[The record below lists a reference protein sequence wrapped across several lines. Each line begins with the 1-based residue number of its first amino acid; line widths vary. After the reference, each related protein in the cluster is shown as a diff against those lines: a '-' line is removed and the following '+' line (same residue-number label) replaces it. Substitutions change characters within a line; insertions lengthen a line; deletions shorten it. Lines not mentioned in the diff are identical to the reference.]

1 MLRDPSFA
9 LPYWNFAIGG
19 SACDIC
25 TDDLM
30 GARSGFDANA
40 ISANSIFSQWRV
52 VCESVEDY
60 DTLGTICN
68 SETPLPSGRERRFP
82 SGNALPLCLTSPQVP
97 RPPPSGG
104 TPRGTSTGRWCS
116 ASRSPRTWPTAC
128 R

>member
-1 MLRDPSFA
+1 MLQDPSFA

-30 GARSGFDANA
+30 GARSGFDVNA
-40 ISANSIFSQWRV
+40 ISANSIFSRWRV

-60 DTLGTICN
+60 DTLGTVCN
-68 SETPLPSGRERRFP
+68 SETPPPLLVFP
-82 SGNALPLCLTSPQVP
+82 PGNALSLRFTSSQVA

-104 TPRGTSTGRWCS
+104 TRRATSTGRWCS

>member
-1 MLRDPSFA
+1 MSVLRPFRHSEPSESFSMLRVSVNSISVWDQDMLRDPSFA

-19 SACDIC
+19 STCDIC

-30 GARSGFDANA
+30 GARSAFDINA

-68 SETPLPSGRERRFP
+68 SETGLPDCCFR
-82 SGNALPLCLTSPQVP
+82 
-97 RPPPSGG
+97 
-104 TPRGTSTGRWCS
+104 
-116 ASRSPRTWPTAC
+116 
-128 R
+128 